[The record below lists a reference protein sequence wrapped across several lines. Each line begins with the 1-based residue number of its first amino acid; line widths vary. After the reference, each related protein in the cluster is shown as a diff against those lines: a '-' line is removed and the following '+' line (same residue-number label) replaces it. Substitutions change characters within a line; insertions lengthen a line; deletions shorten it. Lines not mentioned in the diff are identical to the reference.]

1 MQKASTST
9 TRIFLFILGF
19 TSLHPTFSAAQQK
32 TTIKLEGAKAMK
44 NLNLGDQ
51 KIVRYIGNVR
61 FFYDNTRVRCD
72 SAYYSQNE
80 NWFDAFNGVVVSQG
94 SSNIYG
100 DKLHYDGRTSE
111 GRLTGKEVK
120 MVDKDFTLVTDALDF
135 NSKTGLAFYTTGGVA
150 TSNDSSTLTS
160 IKGYYNNNDNLI
172 SFANK
177 VVLKSPDGN
186 AFTDSLSYHTKN
198 EVAYFFG
205 PTFIYDG
212 KNFIYCEK
220 GWHNRKLQQSNF
232 QNNAY
237 LISNSQKLFG
247 ENIYYDKQNG
257 YARGIGNVV
266 MVDTVNR
273 TYIYGQKASY
283 WQEKEEAE
291 ITEQPYMMMIDDSDS
306 LFLRTDKLLMI
317 TAKTGDNQKT
327 DSSYRLVKAIGRVMY
342 YRHDIQGV
350 CDSMIYNTRD
360 SVLEMYGNPVM
371 WNEANQMTADF
382 IRIHISNKKISQ
394 ADFLGNA
401 FISSREDSAYF
412 SQMRGKT
419 ILARFSDGQ
428 LTRMDITGNGQVVY
442 FVRDKGQITMVNRAE
457 GSNVDVHIKNNKVSR
472 VVFKQKPT
480 SNLIP
485 IEQVEPEDMTLKG
498 FKWLGQLRPESKY
511 SVIPTSLTLV
521 PLEKGTQRRM
531 EMMANFK

>member
-1 MQKASTST
+1 MRQLSTIT
-9 TRIFLFILGF
+9 ARFFLLILGL
-19 TSLHPTFSAAQQK
+19 TCLQLNFSVAQQK
-32 TTIKLEGAKAMK
+32 TTIKLEGAKTMK
-44 NLNLGDQ
+44 NLNMGGQ

-100 DKLHYDGRTSE
+100 DKLHFDGKTSQ
-111 GRLTGKEVK
+111 GKLTGKEVK

-135 NSKTGLAFYTTGGVA
+135 NSKTSMVFYTTGGVA
-150 TSNDSSTLTS
+150 NATSDSSTLTS
-160 IKGYYNNNDNLI
+160 VHGYYNNTSNLM
-172 SFANK
+172 SFASN
-177 VVLKSPDGN
+177 VILTNPDGKV
-186 AFTDSLSYHTKN
+186 FTDSLSYHTKN
-198 EVAYFFG
+198 EVACFFG

-232 QNNAY
+232 QSNAY
-237 LISNSQKLFG
+237 LISSSQKLYG
-247 ENIYYDKQNG
+247 DNIYYDKQNG

-266 MVDTVNR
+266 VVDTVNR
-273 TYIYGQKASY
+273 TYIYGQKANY

-291 ITEQPYMMMIDDSDS
+291 ITEQPYLMMIDDSDS
-306 LFLRTDKLLMI
+306 LFLRTDRLLMI
-317 TAKTGDNQKT
+317 TKGDKQKT
-327 DSSYRLVKAIGRVMY
+327 DSSFRLIKAIGKVMY
-342 YRHDIQGV
+342 YRHDIQGI

-382 IRIHISNKKISQ
+382 IRIHINNKKISQ

-457 GSNVDVHIKNNKVSR
+457 GSNVDIHIKNNKVSR

-485 IEQVEPEDMTLKG
+485 IEKVEPEDMTLKG

-511 SVIPTSLTLV
+511 SIIPASLILI
-521 PLEKGTQRRM
+521 PLEKGTNRRM
-531 EMMANFK
+531 EMMASFR